1 MATAKSATGI
11 QMCLTTSGTPA
22 PANDISPT
30 AIAAGTGT
38 GAAASV
44 IVTAP
49 TTGLAVGDVIEFAQD
64 VGFSSIAGKSFVVT
78 KLNGATGF
86 EIGNV
91 KLGTGTMKAGTKIG
105 HFITSDMQCLCLSE
119 FSVSIPSPQTLDAST
134 FCGPA
139 TVVSAKQEA
148 GSASAAGYLD
158 SADLGYQAILA
169 ASEDGVERIL
179 RVKLGTDNGYLVM
192 PVTISGLGWTLPL
205 DGLQSYS
212 FTFAFS
218 ARPAHLF

>member
-1 MATAKSATGI
+1 MSARSAVGI
-11 QMCLTTSGTPA
+11 QMCLTNSGTAA

-44 IVTAP
+44 VVTAP

-91 KLGTGTMKAGTKIG
+91 KLGTGTMKAGTKIS
-105 HFITSDMQCLCLSE
+105 HFLTSDMQCLCLSE
-119 FSVSIPSPQTLDAST
+119 FSVSIPSPATIDVSS

-139 TVVSAKQEA
+139 SLVSAKQEA
-148 GSASAAGYLD
+148 GTASAAGYLD
-158 SADLGYQAILA
+158 ASDLGYQAILA
-169 ASEDGVERIL
+169 ASEDGVERVL

-205 DGLQSYS
+205 DGLQGYS
-212 FTFAFS
+212 FSFAYGS
-218 ARPAHLF
+218 KPVHLF